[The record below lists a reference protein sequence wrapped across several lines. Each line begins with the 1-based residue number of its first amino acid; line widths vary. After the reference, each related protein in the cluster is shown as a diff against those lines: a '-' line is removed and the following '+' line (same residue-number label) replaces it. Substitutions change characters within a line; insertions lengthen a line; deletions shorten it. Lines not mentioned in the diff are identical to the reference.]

1 VTFAR
6 RPQAGDSSTGF
17 AGSAGFTL
25 LEVMA
30 AVAILGLTLVVLL
43 SIVTNNVRAT
53 AHSRMITS
61 ATFLARGKMVSIE
74 DKVIEKGF
82 QDLDEEDE
90 GTFEEQGFPEYRWTS
105 DVEKIELPT
114 EALKD
119 SQNKSID
126 NAPKVGE
133 SGKSADPM
141 SALTGMVGG
150 LMGVFF
156 EPIRVG
162 LQESI
167 RRVTLTVYWREHGRP
182 AEQSVEVTMYVTDP
196 ARLDLA
202 MSLGVGG
209 PGTPGAPG
217 TPGTPGTPGA
227 TTSGSA
233 SQNRSATPGLTR

>member
-1 VTFAR
+1 
-6 RPQAGDSSTGF
+6 
-17 AGSAGFTL
+17 
-25 LEVMA
+25 
-30 AVAILGLTLVVLL
+30 
-43 SIVTNNVRAT
+43 
-53 AHSRMITS
+53 
-61 ATFLARGKMVSIE
+61 MVSIE

-90 GTFEEQGFPEYRWTS
+90 GTFDKEGFPEFRWTS

-119 SQNKSID
+119 SQSNSIG

-182 AEQSVEVTMYVTDP
+182 AEQSVEVAMYVTDP

-209 PGTPGAPG
+209 PGTPGAA
-217 TPGTPGTPGA
+217 GTPGA
-227 TTSGSA
+227 PGTPAGAT
-233 SQNRSATPGLTR
+233 QNRSATGITR